1 MENIIV
7 ILGLALILGGIILY
21 LRKTKKKGGCAGC
34 PYCNQCGSGC
44 SHKSTKKSVE

>member
-7 ILGLALILGGIILY
+7 CVILVSIVGGIILY

-34 PYCNQCGSGC
+34 PYCKQCGSGC
-44 SHKSTKKSVE
+44 CHDKCEKS